1 MPAPH
6 ACTNRLQ
13 PARPARQLPNLNVLT
28 NTPTLIVTVTDRTR
42 RLQPRSP
49 RQLAGGPKLRKW
61 YGQGERPA
69 DGGGLRHGADA
80 PGPGEELDA
89 NVPRDAVLVT
99 DADTPMGEFV
109 VLQLILARCGA
120 ACSRQQCSVSLAKV
134 QWHQQNAAV

>member
-1 MPAPH
+1 M
-6 ACTNRLQ
+6 
-13 PARPARQLPNLNVLT
+13 LT
-28 NTPTLIVTVTDRTR
+28 NTTTLIVTVTAKTTR
-42 RLQPRSP
+42 PQPQP
-49 RQLAGGPKLRKW
+49 QRQLAGGPKLRKW

-80 PGPGEELDA
+80 PGPGEDLDA

-120 ACSRQQCSVSLAKV
+120 ACSRQCRWQKCSGTSKSLLSSTQRSGLSHRADTMRI
-134 QWHQQNAAV
+134 